1 VLRARAAAPTL
12 TNTDLSPHSVV
23 DGPAL
28 DSLEISGW
36 RFDEVRP
43 LHGVSGLLGG
53 MSLSGSCS
61 MATVRSAR
69 SILSGVVARSPAGS
83 WHIESVGRSLVAR
96 PADTG
101 NVIAAYYP
109 RRIRMGGSVVLSEDD
124 WFTLVR
130 SPLSNDWRVLDR
142 DRNELLRLE
151 WCKPRGAGRFAIPI
165 ELSLVIPSKSS
176 DEVTITVRTLLA
188 VYVVF
193 TQPGIRQTAPS
204 G

>member
-1 VLRARAAAPTL
+1 
-12 TNTDLSPHSVV
+12 
-23 DGPAL
+23 
-28 DSLEISGW
+28 
-36 RFDEVRP
+36 
-43 LHGVSGLLGG
+43 
-53 MSLSGSCS
+53 
-61 MATVRSAR
+61 
-69 SILSGVVARSPAGS
+69 
-83 WHIESVGRSLVAR
+83 
-96 PADTG
+96 
-101 NVIAAYYP
+101 
-109 RRIRMGGSVVLSEDD
+109 MGGSVVLSEDD

-193 TQPGIRQTAPS
+193 TQPSIRQTAPS